1 MYGFILGIYLVVTIA
16 LILIILLQK
25 SQGIALQAKNT
36 GGPRMRANLLT
47 KVTGGLAICFFGLS
61 ILLTRISMQ
70 ESKKDIVLTKQVDK
84 EKADTGKVD
93 SENVSVN
100 KISEPDSRVDSVK
113 SVGPA
118 NSQSSTVL
126 NSNSKNKAD
135 KAENINGQTIKKEP
149 KAEKVKSKKS
159 LKSKRKIK

>member
-70 ESKKDIVLTKQVDK
+70 ESKKDIVLTKQVNK
-84 EKADTGKVD
+84 EDSVSDKADNENTNVDKVSKADGKVD
-93 SENVSVN
+93 S
-100 KISEPDSRVDSVK
+100 VK
-113 SVGPA
+113 DGSQA
-118 NSQSSTVL
+118 NSQSSAAV
-126 NSNSKNKAD
+126 NNKSENKSESKS
-135 KAENINGQTIKKEP
+135 ENINVQNSKKEA
-149 KAEKVKSKKS
+149 KAAKIKNKKS
-159 LKSKRKIK
+159 LKSKKR